1 MSLVKSFMKSKR
13 KIYFSVTSFF
23 AVFFIGVIGF
33 KLIGGDK
40 LSFLDSLYMT
50 VITLSTV
57 GYGEVVDLSA
67 HPGARIFTIIFI
79 LLSLGT
85 IAFAVTSVTTFIVE
99 GELKNLLGRRR
110 MEKDISKLKDHYIV
124 CGSDETSHT
133 VIQELIL
140 TKRPFV
146 VIEPMQEKIEKFTS
160 MGNILFVHGDPT
172 EDSVLIQA
180 GIEKAKGII
189 LSLPNDEANLF
200 VTISARSLNP
210 HIRIVTKGIDV
221 KSHKKMFKAGSD
233 AVVSPEFIGGMRMV
247 SEMIRPAVVTFLD
260 MMLREREDVL
270 RFEEICVD
278 KCSSFVGKTIQ
289 EANLDK
295 EKGSLLVALRRK
307 GSDKYDFNPP
317 KDTQIHAGD
326 ILVLIATVDKVK
338 QIETAARES

>member
-1 MSLVKSFMKSKR
+1 MKGKR
-13 KIYFSVTSFF
+13 RIYFSISGFF

-33 KLIGGDK
+33 KIIGGDK
-40 LSFLDSLYMT
+40 WSLLDSLYMT

-57 GYGEVVDLSA
+57 GYGEVIDLSA
-67 HPGARIFTIIFI
+67 NPAARLFTIIFI

-110 MEKDISKLKDHYIV
+110 MEKEISKLKDHYIV
-124 CGSDETSHT
+124 CGSDETSLT

-140 TKRPFV
+140 TKRSFV
-146 VIEPMQEKIEKFTS
+146 VVEPLQEKIEKLS
-160 MGNILFVHGDPT
+160 SPGNTLFVHGDPT
-172 EDSVLIQA
+172 DDNVLIQA

-210 HIRIVTKGIDV
+210 DIRIVTKGIDV

-260 MMLREREDVL
+260 MMLREREEVL
-270 RFEEICVD
+270 RFEEIHVD
-278 KCSSFVGKTIQ
+278 KDASYVGKTIGK
-289 EANLDK
+289 ANIDK
-295 EKGSLLVALRRK
+295 ETGSLLVALRRE
-307 GSDKYDFNPP
+307 GSDKYDFNPS
-317 KDTQIHAGD
+317 KDTEIQAGD
-326 ILVLIATVDKVK
+326 ILVLIATMDMIQ
-338 QIETAARES
+338 QIEKAAGES